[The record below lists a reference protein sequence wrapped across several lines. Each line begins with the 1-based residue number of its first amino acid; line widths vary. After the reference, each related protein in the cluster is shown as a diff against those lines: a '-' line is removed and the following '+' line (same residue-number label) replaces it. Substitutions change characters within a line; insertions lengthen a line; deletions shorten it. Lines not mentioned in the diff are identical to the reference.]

1 MVERREALERESMA
15 DDDLPFDDSAA
26 KDADSGALEQ
36 WLIWIDEELEERII
50 QNRGS
55 RLEA

>member
-1 MVERREALERESMA
+1 MA